1 MSYESKL
8 WAPPGTDPVIFVVR
22 VPVSEKSLRIRQ
34 YHHLLMLMM
43 AERAERDRLTGAGVI
58 EALGPAIGGGA
69 AEQILVEW
77 DEDPNASPE
86 REIWRALDLA
96 WETSMLRM
104 ALEQAGMPERGL
116 LEVSPMSEVRNLVA
130 RESVSDLGLEDW
142 AQQIP
147 DGPDRA

>member
-1 MSYESKL
+1 MYYESKL
-8 WAPPGTDPVIFVVR
+8 WAPPGTNPVIFAVR
-22 VPVSEKSLRIRQ
+22 VPVSEESLRISH

-69 AEQILVEW
+69 AEKILVEW
-77 DEDPNASPE
+77 DDDQGASPE
-86 REIWRALDLA
+86 REIWRAINLA
-96 WETSMLRM
+96 WEVSMLRM
-104 ALEQAGMPERGL
+104 ALEQAGMPEKGPL
-116 LEVSPMSEVRNLVA
+116 KILPMSEVDSLVA

-142 AQQIP
+142 AQQIT